1 MIEETERAGTMIVS
15 ALVFLHGGLDL
26 NYIDKNRILGL

>member
-1 MIEETERAGTMIVS
+1 MIEETEGAGTMIVS

-26 NYIDKNRILGL
+26 NDIDKKCVLGL